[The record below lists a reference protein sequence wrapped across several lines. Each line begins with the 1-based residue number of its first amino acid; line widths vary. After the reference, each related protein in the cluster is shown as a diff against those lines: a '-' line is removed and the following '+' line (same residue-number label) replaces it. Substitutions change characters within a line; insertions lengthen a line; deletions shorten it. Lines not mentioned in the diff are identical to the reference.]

1 MFTNGAVPSLFLAVA
16 IASNGSIA
24 MAGSSATKPAT
35 QTSSASKAAPAA
47 MSVSW
52 VDPFDEPSPPVKPGA
67 RPAAAAPAKPG
78 ATTPAPVKP
87 RATTP
92 PPVKPRATTAAPVK
106 PGATAAAPAKLEVAA
121 AAPPAQSLPSKEL
134 EVFMKA
140 FEGRWKCST
149 NFPAGSL
156 GPGSQPISARTDLS
170 IKKEFSG
177 FSWHGEFKLA
187 KTAITSATR
196 GVFQIGYAAGP
207 KQATFLSYD
216 SVGSAMMGAG
226 MLAGDSVT
234 FAEEGFLKGTKV
246 SVRETLA
253 AKGPRKLFH
262 KFEIEQGH
270 GYQVVA
276 EDTCM
281 K

>member
-24 MAGSSATKPAT
+24 MAGSSAAKPAT
-35 QTSSASKAAPAA
+35 QTSSASKAAPA
-47 MSVSW
+47 SW

-78 ATTPAPVKP
+78 
-87 RATTP
+87 
-92 PPVKPRATTAAPVK
+92 ATTAAPVK

-187 KTAITSATR
+187 KTAITSATS

-226 MLAGDSVT
+226 TLAGDSVT

-270 GYQVVA
+270 GYQVIA
-276 EDTCM
+276 EDICM

>member
-92 PPVKPRATTAAPVK
+92 PPVKPGATTAAPVK
-106 PGATAAAPAKLEVAA
+106 PGATAAAPAKLEFAA
-121 AAPPAQSLPSKEL
+121 AAPPAQSFPSKEL

-170 IKKEFSG
+170 IKKEFGG

-187 KTAITSATR
+187 KTAITSATS

-226 MLAGDSVT
+226 TLAGDSVT

-270 GYQVVA
+270 GYQVIA

>member
-1 MFTNGAVPSLFLAVA
+1 
-16 IASNGSIA
+16 
-24 MAGSSATKPAT
+24 
-35 QTSSASKAAPAA
+35 

-52 VDPFDEPSPPVKPGA
+52 ADPFAEPSPPVKPGA

-87 RATTP
+87 GARPAAAAPAKPGATTP
-92 PPVKPRATTAAPVK
+92 APVKLGATTAAPVK

>member
-170 IKKEFSG
+170 IKKDFGG

-187 KTAITSATR
+187 KTAITSATS

-226 MLAGDSVT
+226 TLAGDSVT

-253 AKGPRKLFH
+253 AKGPRKLSH

-270 GYQVVA
+270 GYQVIT

>member
-24 MAGSSATKPAT
+24 MAGSSAAKPAT
-35 QTSSASKAAPAA
+35 QTSSASKAAP
-47 MSVSW
+47 VSW
-52 VDPFDEPSPPVKPGA
+52 VDPFDEPSPPVTPGA

-92 PPVKPRATTAAPVK
+92 PPVKPGTTTAAPVK

-170 IKKEFSG
+170 IKKEFGG

-187 KTAITSATR
+187 KTAITSATS

-253 AKGPRKLFH
+253 AKGPRKLSH

-270 GYQVVA
+270 GYQVIA
-276 EDTCM
+276 EDICM

>member
-87 RATTP
+87 G
-92 PPVKPRATTAAPVK
+92 ATTAAPVK
-106 PGATAAAPAKLEVAA
+106 PGGTAAAPAKLEVAA

-156 GPGSQPISARTDLS
+156 GPGSQPISARTDLG
-170 IKKEFSG
+170 IRKEFGG

-187 KTAITSATR
+187 KTANTSATS

-226 MLAGDSVT
+226 TLAGDSVT

-246 SVRETLA
+246 RVRETLA